1 MIDVHAPHEATHT
14 WTDLFIHIATICVGL
29 LIAIGLEQSVE
40 ALHHRHQR
48 HQLEEDLHAEMQM
61 NNEFLSRD
69 FDYLVATRDW
79 AANQAQAI
87 QNAIITHTTSH
98 LVYQPPPR
106 NFDLY
111 VLPND
116 SVWQHASESGTAALL
131 PREEAQSY
139 TLLYRF
145 RSRLFDTY
153 KQLFDARYA
162 VIASGLR
169 FSAGH
174 NPQPDFSRMTPA
186 QLDEFSTALS
196 KEATALNTNIVF
208 CGFMAG
214 AQRALLDGAK
224 SESEIVRVMTDS
236 RDPYRGWRQLFSP
249 LQPPPPPTCSPTL
262 IAFQPPKITAHP
274 LSLFDRPPPAA
285 TCRNHTP

>member
-1 MIDVHAPHEATHT
+1 MIDIHPPHHAATT
-14 WTDLFIHIATICVGL
+14 RRDFFIHLFTVILGI
-29 LIAIGLEQSVE
+29 LIAIGLEQTVE
-40 ALHHRHQR
+40 YLHHRHQR
-48 HQLEEDLHAEMQM
+48 HQLEEDLQAEMRA
-61 NNEFLSRD
+61 NNEYLKQD
-69 FDYLVATRDW
+69 FDYLLATRDW
-79 AANQAQAI
+79 AASQAQAI
-87 QNAIITHTTSH
+87 QNAVATHTTSR
-98 LVYQPPPR
+98 LVYQMRPR

-145 RSRLFDTY
+145 RARLFDTY
-153 KQLFDARYA
+153 RQLFDARYV

-174 NPQPDFSRMTPA
+174 NPQPDLSRMNPA
-186 QLDEFSTALS
+186 QLDDFAAALS

-214 AQRALLDGAK
+214 AQRALLDGST
-224 SESEIVRVMTDS
+224 SESDVVRAMTDS
-236 RDPYRGWRQLFSP
+236 RNPYRGWNQS
-249 LQPPPPPTCSPTL
+249 SASASDAVSANH
-262 IAFQPPKITAHP
+262 IAY
-274 LSLFDRPPPAA
+274 
-285 TCRNHTP
+285 

>member
-1 MIDVHAPHEATHT
+1 MIDIHPPQHAPMTRREFFTH
-14 WTDLFIHIATICVGL
+14 LFIVILGI
-29 LIAIGLEQSVE
+29 LIAIGLEQAVE
-40 ALHHRHQR
+40 WVHQRHQH

-61 NNEFLSRD
+61 NNEYLSRD
-69 FDYLVATRDW
+69 YDYLLATRDW
-79 AANQAQAI
+79 AANQAQTI
-87 QNAIITHTTSH
+87 QNAIGTHTTSH
-98 LVYQPPPR
+98 LTYQPPPR

-116 SVWQHASESGTAALL
+116 SVWQHASESGITSLL

-145 RSRLFDTY
+145 RARLFDTY
-153 KQLFDARYA
+153 KQLFDARYTVMA
-162 VIASGLR
+162 TGLK

-186 QLDEFSTALS
+186 QLDEFSSALS

-214 AQRALLDGAK
+214 AQRALLNGAN
-224 SESEIVRVMTDS
+224 SESEIVHAMTDS
-236 RDPYRGWRQLFSP
+236 RNPYRGWSQASSVSSSHA
-249 LQPPPPPTCSPTL
+249 PP
-262 IAFQPPKITAHP
+262 
-274 LSLFDRPPPAA
+274 
-285 TCRNHTP
+285 N

>member
-1 MIDVHAPHEATHT
+1 MIDIHPPHKSDHT
-14 WTDLFIHIATICVGL
+14 WKDFFIHIGTIAVGL
-29 LIAIGLEQSVE
+29 LLAIGLEQGVE
-40 ALHHRHQR
+40 YLHHRHER

-61 NNEFLSRD
+61 NNGYLSRD
-69 FDYLVATRDW
+69 YDYLVPTRDW
-79 AANQAQAI
+79 AANQAQTI
-87 QNAIITHTTSH
+87 ENAIGNHTTSH
-98 LVYQPPPR
+98 LVYRPPPR

-116 SVWQHASESGTAALL
+116 SVWQHASEGGITALL

-145 RSRLFDTY
+145 RARLFDTY

-162 VIASGLR
+162 VIATGLK

-174 NPQPDFSRMTPA
+174 NPQPDLSRMTPA
-186 QLDEFSTALS
+186 QLDEFSSALS

-214 AQRALLDGAK
+214 AQRALLDGAN
-224 SESEIVRVMTDS
+224 SESEIVRGMTDS
-236 RDPYRGWRQLFSP
+236 RNPYRGWSQLSSVSSSHA
-249 LQPPPPPTCSPTL
+249 PP
-262 IAFQPPKITAHP
+262 
-274 LSLFDRPPPAA
+274 
-285 TCRNHTP
+285 N

>member
-1 MIDVHAPHEATHT
+1 MLDVHPAHHAAST
-14 WTDLFIHIATICVGL
+14 WRDFFIHIATIVLGL

-40 ALHHRHQR
+40 WVHHRNQR
-48 HQLEEDLHAEMQM
+48 HHLEEDLHAEMRM
-61 NNEFLSRD
+61 NFDYLNRD

-79 AANQAQAI
+79 AASQAQAI

-98 LVYQPPPR
+98 LVYQPPPG

-111 VLPND
+111 VLPSD

-145 RSRLFDTY
+145 RSRLLDTY
-153 KQLFDARYA
+153 KQLFDAHYA

-169 FSAGH
+169 FASGH
-174 NPQPDFSRMTPA
+174 NPRPDFSRMTPA
-186 QLDEFSTALS
+186 QLDEFSVALS
-196 KEATALNTNIVF
+196 KEATTLNTNIVF

-214 AQRALLDGAK
+214 AQQALLGGAHT
-224 SESEIVRVMTDS
+224 EAEVVRVMTDS
-236 RDPYRGWRQLFSP
+236 RNPYRGWSQLSSASSI
-249 LQPPPPPTCSPTL
+249 Q
-262 IAFQPPKITAHP
+262 A
-274 LSLFDRPPPAA
+274 PPAD
-285 TCRNHTP
+285 HTAAH

>member
-1 MIDVHAPHEATHT
+1 MIDVHPPHAPVHT
-14 WTDLFIHIATICVGL
+14 WRDFLIHMSAICLGL

-40 ALHHRHQR
+40 WVHHRHQR
-48 HQLEEDLHAEMQM
+48 HQLEEDLRAEMQM

-69 FDYLVATRDW
+69 YDYLVATRDW
-79 AANQAQAI
+79 AANQAQTIQAAI
-87 QNAIITHTTSH
+87 ATHTTSH
-98 LVYQPPPR
+98 LAYQPPPR

-116 SVWQHASESGTAALL
+116 SVWQHASESGITALL

-145 RSRLFDTY
+145 RARLFDTY
-153 KQLFDARYA
+153 KQLFDAHYA
-162 VIASGLR
+162 VMAIGLK

-186 QLDEFSTALS
+186 QLDEFSSALS

-208 CGFMAG
+208 CGFMTG
-214 AQRALLDGAK
+214 AQRALLDGATT
-224 SESEIVRVMTDS
+224 EAEIVRAMTDS
-236 RDPYRGWRQLFSP
+236 RNPYRGWRRPSSVSSSQA
-249 LQPPPPPTCSPTL
+249 PP
-262 IAFQPPKITAHP
+262 
-274 LSLFDRPPPAA
+274 
-285 TCRNHTP
+285 N

>member
-1 MIDVHAPHEATHT
+1 MIDIHPPHHAATT
-14 WTDLFIHIATICVGL
+14 RRDFFIHLSTVVLGI

-48 HQLEEDLHAEMQM
+48 HQLEEDLHAEMRM
-61 NNEFLSRD
+61 NNEYLSRD

-87 QNAIITHTTSH
+87 QSAIATHTTSH

-153 KQLFDARYA
+153 KQLFDARYV

-169 FSAGH
+169 FSSGH

-214 AQRALLDGAK
+214 AQQALLDGAHT
-224 SESEIVRVMTDS
+224 EAEIVRAMTDS
-236 RDPYRGWRQLFSP
+236 RNPYRGWSQFSSASSI
-249 LQPPPPPTCSPTL
+249 QS
-262 IAFQPPKITAHP
+262 
-274 LSLFDRPPPAA
+274 PPADHSG
-285 TCRNHTP
+285 TH

>member
-1 MIDVHAPHEATHT
+1 
-14 WTDLFIHIATICVGL
+14 
-29 LIAIGLEQSVE
+29 
-40 ALHHRHQR
+40 
-48 HQLEEDLHAEMQM
+48 
-61 NNEFLSRD
+61 
-69 FDYLVATRDW
+69 
-79 AANQAQAI
+79 
-87 QNAIITHTTSH
+87 
-98 LVYQPPPR
+98 
-106 NFDLY
+106 

-153 KQLFDARYA
+153 KQLFDAHYV
-162 VIASGLR
+162 VIATGLR

-186 QLDEFSTALS
+186 QLDEFSSALS

-214 AQRALLDGAK
+214 AQRALLDGAT
-224 SESEIVRVMTDS
+224 SEAELVRAMTDS
-236 RDPYRGWRQLFSP
+236 RNPFRGWGKISSASS
-249 LQPPPPPTCSPTL
+249 LQAL
-262 IAFQPPKITAHP
+262 
-274 LSLFDRPPPAA
+274 PADHSV
-285 TCRNHTP
+285 TH

>member
-1 MIDVHAPHEATHT
+1 MIDIHPPHKSDHT
-14 WTDLFIHIATICVGL
+14 WTDFFIHIGTIILGI
-29 LIAIGLEQSVE
+29 LIALGLEQTVE
-40 ALHHRHQR
+40 WAHHRHQR
-48 HQLEEDLHAEMQM
+48 HQLEEDLHAEMRM
-61 NNEFLSRD
+61 NNEYLNRD
-69 FDYLVATRDW
+69 FVYLVATRDW
-79 AANQAQAI
+79 AASQAQAI
-87 QNAIITHTTSH
+87 QNAIATHTTSH
-98 LVYQPPPR
+98 LLYQPSPR

-153 KQLFDARYA
+153 KQLFDAHYA

-169 FSAGH
+169 FSARH

-214 AQRALLDGAK
+214 AQRALLDGAT
-224 SESEIVRVMTDS
+224 SESEIVRAMTDS
-236 RDPYRGWRQLFSP
+236 RNPFHGWRQ
-249 LQPPPPPTCSPTL
+249 QPS
-262 IAFQPPKITAHP
+262 AFASLGPSADQSITH
-274 LSLFDRPPPAA
+274 
-285 TCRNHTP
+285 

>member
-1 MIDVHAPHEATHT
+1 MIDVHAPHKSDHT
-14 WTDLFIHIATICVGL
+14 WTDFFIHVGTIFVGL
-29 LIAIGLEQSVE
+29 LLAISLEQSVE
-40 ALHHRHQR
+40 WVHHRHQR
-48 HQLEEDLHAEMQM
+48 HQLEEDLHAEMRM

-69 FDYLVATRDW
+69 FAYLAATRDW
-79 AANQAQAI
+79 AADQAQSIQSAI
-87 QNAIITHTTSH
+87 ATHTTSR

-145 RSRLFDTY
+145 RARLFDTY
-153 KQLFDARYA
+153 KQLFDAHYV

-169 FSAGH
+169 FSSGH
-174 NPQPDFSRMTPA
+174 NPRPDFSRMTPA
-186 QLDEFSTALS
+186 QLDEFSSALS

-214 AQRALLDGAK
+214 AQRALLDGAT
-224 SESEIVRVMTDS
+224 SESEIVRAMTDS
-236 RDPYRGWRQLFSP
+236 RNPYHGWRQLAS
-249 LQPPPPPTCSPTL
+249 
-262 IAFQPPKITAHP
+262 IASSQA
-274 LSLFDRPPPAA
+274 LPADQ
-285 TCRNHTP
+285 TVTR

>member
-1 MIDVHAPHEATHT
+1 
-14 WTDLFIHIATICVGL
+14 
-29 LIAIGLEQSVE
+29 
-40 ALHHRHQR
+40 
-48 HQLEEDLHAEMQM
+48 M

-69 FDYLVATRDW
+69 YDYLVATRDW

-87 QNAIITHTTSH
+87 ENAIGSHATSH

-116 SVWQHASESGTAALL
+116 SVWQHASEGGITTLL

-145 RSRLFDTY
+145 RGRLFDTY
-153 KQLFDARYA
+153 KQLFDAHYV

-169 FSAGH
+169 FSSGH
-174 NPQPDFSRMTPA
+174 NPRPDFSRMTA
-186 QLDEFSTALS
+186 EQLDEFSAALS

-214 AQRALLDGAK
+214 AQRALLDGAT
-224 SESEIVRVMTDS
+224 SESELVRAMTC
-236 RDPYRGWRQLFSP
+236 RQP
-249 LQPPPPPTCSPTL
+249 QPIPRMEPGS
-262 IAFQPPKITAHP
+262 AF
-274 LSLFDRPPPAA
+274 SLFVLKQRPLADHSA
-285 TCRNHTP
+285 TH